1 MTSFKDRH
9 GLIKIQQRKCRFFVV
24 IRKLRSI
31 LVENGIIDK
40 VMVLN
45 CHSETLEQ
53 QIIDVS
59 AKLCSFLVGTMF
71 EIPEVALTAW
81 NYNINNYFVS

>member
-1 MTSFKDRH
+1 MFLSKR
-9 GLIKIQQRKCRFFVV
+9 
-24 IRKLRSI
+24 RSI

-45 CHSETLEQ
+45 CHSETLKQ
-53 QIIDVS
+53 QITVVS

-81 NYNINNYFVS
+81 NYNINN